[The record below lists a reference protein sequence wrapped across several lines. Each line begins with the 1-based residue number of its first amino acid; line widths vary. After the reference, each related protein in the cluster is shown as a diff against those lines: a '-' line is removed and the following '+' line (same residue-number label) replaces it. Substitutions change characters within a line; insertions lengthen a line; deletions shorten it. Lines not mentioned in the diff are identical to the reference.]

1 MGGWGGIL
9 SMALGA
15 FKEGGYSDSPVG
27 FAAAP
32 MAAFNS
38 APHYA
43 QGTANT
49 SGIPAILH
57 DNEAVIPLT
66 RGRKVPVDLGDAV
79 AGDGR
84 TMQHIQI
91 VQNISTPNADSF
103 RKSQKQVA
111 SEMGVA
117 TQRAMKANG

>member
-1 MGGWGGIL
+1 
-9 SMALGA
+9 MALGT

-32 MAAFNS
+32 MAAFNN

-57 DNEAVIPLT
+57 DNKAVIPLT
-66 RGRKVPVDLGDAV
+66 RGRKVPVDLGDSAEG
-79 AGDGR
+79 AGR
-84 TMQHIQI
+84 TMQSIQV
-91 VQNISTPNADSF
+91 VQHISTPKADSF
-103 RKSQKQVA
+103 RKSQKQIA
-111 SEMGVA
+111 AEMGAA
-117 TQRAMKANG
+117 TQRAVKSNN